1 MNAAAPLEGVC
12 RTRYL
17 IRMGYLPPP
26 SKADSAGFS
35 MPVKPE
41 LAAATPCGWVST
53 SAMMT
58 PTMTRAVMLA
68 IRATLCPS

>member
-1 MNAAAPLEGVC
+1 MNAAVTLLGSC
-12 RTRYL
+12 RVLYL
-17 IRMGYLPPP
+17 IRMNYLP
-26 SKADSAGFS
+26 SRALRAGFS